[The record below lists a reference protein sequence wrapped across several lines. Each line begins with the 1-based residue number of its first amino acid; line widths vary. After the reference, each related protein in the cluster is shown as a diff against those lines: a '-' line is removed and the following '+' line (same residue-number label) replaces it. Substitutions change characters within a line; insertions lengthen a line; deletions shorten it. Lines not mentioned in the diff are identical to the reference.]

1 MNLKTIT
8 ARTMAEA
15 LKQVQIELGS
25 SAVILHTRTYQRGGI
40 LGIGAKTYV
49 EVTAA
54 DGQAVG
60 RQKRQAAQRAASNA
74 SRLAASPR
82 RQPAQGQALAGDL
95 IKRTYAAARAEFQA
109 SPAAST
115 TGLPAGRAAQA
126 EHVTATSY
134 AARSSPQVRT
144 AVAPL
149 PSNANH
155 EQLAEEMR
163 AVKRMVAQVMRQQH
177 GGRASAVGRGQDAD
191 ALIDHYMAL
200 IKQEV
205 AEELADE
212 IIEKVRNTAS
222 PDQLK
227 DTATC
232 RKLLLAALAEYLPA
246 DEAPILPERASDGRP
261 RTIALV
267 GPTGVG
273 KTTTIAKLAAT
284 FKIKQGKH
292 VGLIT
297 LDTYRIAAVEQL
309 RTYAGIIGLPLQV
322 ATTPDELKRAIQ
334 RCAGCDVILID
345 TAGRSQRDNDRLD
358 ELAKLMEAANPH
370 EIHLVLSSTCTQP
383 VLLETIE
390 RFAKIRTDR
399 IIFTKLDEAVTC
411 GVLVNV
417 ARKVNK
423 KLSYITTGQEVP
435 HQIEPGQSSR
445 LAAMVLGE
453 GGAKV

>member
-1 MNLKTIT
+1 
-8 ARTMAEA
+8 MAEA
-15 LKQVQIELGS
+15 LKQVQRELGS
-25 SAVILHTRTYQRGGI
+25 SAVILHTRSYQRGGI

-60 RQKRQAAQRAASNA
+60 RHKRQAAQRAASSARSNP
-74 SRLAASPR
+74 SRAAPRSATINRPAPRSQSP
-82 RQPAQGQALAGDL
+82 QLAGDL
-95 IKRTYAAARAEFQA
+95 IKRTYAAARAEFESSLPSA
-109 SPAAST
+109 APRCPRPAPDAAPR
-115 TGLPAGRAAQA
+115 PAQPAL
-126 EHVTATSY
+126 VTA
-134 AARSSPQVRT
+134 
-144 AVAPL
+144 APTT
-149 PSNANH
+149 NAD
-155 EQLAEEMR
+155 QLAEEMR

-177 GGRASAVGRGQDAD
+177 RSHSSPAGKGQDAD
-191 ALIDHYMAL
+191 TLIDHYMTL

-212 IIEKVRNTAS
+212 IIEKVRRSAT
-222 PDQLK
+222 PQQLENA
-227 DTATC
+227 DTC
-232 RKLLLAALAEYLPA
+232 RKILLASLAEYLPA

-322 ATTPDELKRAIQ
+322 ASTVDELNRAIQ

-345 TAGRSQRDNDRLD
+345 TAGRSQRDDHRLD
-358 ELAKLMEAANPH
+358 ELAKLMDAANPH

-383 VLLETIE
+383 VLLDTIE

-435 HQIEPGQSSR
+435 HQIEPGQSRR

-453 GGAKV
+453 GGEKA